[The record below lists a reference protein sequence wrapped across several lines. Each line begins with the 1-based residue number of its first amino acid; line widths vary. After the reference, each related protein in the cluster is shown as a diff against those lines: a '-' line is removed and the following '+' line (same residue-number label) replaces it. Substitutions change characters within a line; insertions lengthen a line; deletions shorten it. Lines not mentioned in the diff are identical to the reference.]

1 MDVSDNIS
9 LEGGVAMKVCAKQI
23 QGKKIGKEE
32 LEIVYIDNSYK
43 GFCWK
48 GEQKW
53 DSGWLDKEGF
63 KMEETGACLRGSFFK
78 VG

>member
-1 MDVSDNIS
+1 MQNRFK
-9 LEGGVAMKVCAKQI
+9 E
-23 QGKKIGKEE
+23 KKIGKEE

-48 GEQKW
+48 EEQKW
-53 DSGWLDKEGF
+53 DRGWLDKEGF
-63 KMEETGACLRGSFFK
+63 KKEETGACLRGSFFK